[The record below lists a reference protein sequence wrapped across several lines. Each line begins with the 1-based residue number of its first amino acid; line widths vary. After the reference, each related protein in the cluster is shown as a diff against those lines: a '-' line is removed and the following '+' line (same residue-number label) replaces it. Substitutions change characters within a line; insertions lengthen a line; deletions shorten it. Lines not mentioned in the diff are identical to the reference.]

1 MKPAVYHLNM
11 TPRGASRPRAAR
23 GGGRVYMP
31 PEHRAWMDEA
41 TAKLREAR
49 EAYGAETIREAVSLE
64 IQLLWP
70 MPKARP
76 SWCTREA
83 WQLRSF
89 GIPRITKPD
98 GDNCE
103 KAVMDALVAAG
114 ILEDDAFV
122 VRGTWTKLHAFEGP
136 RIEIHL
142 DPF

>member
-1 MKPAVYHLNM
+1 
-11 TPRGASRPRAAR
+11 
-23 GGGRVYMP
+23 MP

-41 TAKLREAR
+41 TTKLRAAR
-49 EAYGAETIREAVSLE
+49 KAYGAETIREAVSLE
-64 IQLLWP
+64 VQLLWP

-76 SWCTREA
+76 SWCSREA

-136 RIEIHL
+136 SIEIHL
-142 DPF
+142 DSF